1 MDTSFLS
8 TFAATLFALM
18 NPFGA
23 LPIFIGYVAGER
35 PGVQRFVALLISLT
49 VLGLLILF
57 LATGT
62 ALLRFF
68 GIGLDSFRI
77 AGGILLLLI
86 GISLVTGNQ
95 SQAKTLADNAA
106 QSDWQQA
113 KSVYRSIV
121 IPLAIPLIV
130 GPGAIANVILY
141 ASEVEVG
148 SHKGLYGG
156 LALVCVGVSFLVFAI
171 LASAR
176 WWKRV
181 LGNLG
186 LSIATRILGL
196 LVASMGVQ
204 FITTGLTNVIVEH
217 IAPAFVKQS

>member
-35 PGVQRFVALLISLT
+35 PAVQRFVALLLSLT

-95 SQAKTLADNAA
+95 SQAKILAADAA

-121 IPLAIPLIV
+121 IPLAIPL
-130 GPGAIANVILY
+130 L
-141 ASEVEVG
+141 
-148 SHKGLYGG
+148 
-156 LALVCVGVSFLVFAI
+156 
-171 LASAR
+171 
-176 WWKRV
+176 
-181 LGNLG
+181 
-186 LSIATRILGL
+186 
-196 LVASMGVQ
+196 
-204 FITTGLTNVIVEH
+204 
-217 IAPAFVKQS
+217 